1 MRPVPEMYRGLWR
14 RRLLET
20 AGQADR
26 RTTVYWLQTASL
38 YGNFPSMLI
47 PWNPSPQK

>member
-20 AGQADR
+20 PALVDR

-38 YGNFPSMLI
+38 YADPRPDHNIFTKKALS
-47 PWNPSPQK
+47 